1 MLPNGNWE
9 WTKLQ
14 ASVYGPEILR
24 ATPFEGF
31 REFVAAARR
40 QSIKVSIISHKS
52 SFAAAD
58 PGGCNLQEAARRWL
72 RKNRLLDESLT
83 ISSADVFFEESIE
96 GKLARIRD
104 LKCSHFIDDLQEV
117 LLEPGFPSGTVPILF
132 SADDADVVSGIC
144 AFPTWYALREEL
156 LGA

>member
-1 MLPNGNWE
+1 MLPDGNWE

-31 REFVAAARR
+31 REFLAAARR
-40 QSIKVSIISHKS
+40 LSVKVSIISHKS

-58 PGGCNLQEAARRWL
+58 PGGCNLREAARCWL
-72 RKNRLLDESLT
+72 RENRLLDEPLT
-83 ISSADVFFEESIE
+83 VSSEDVFFEESIE
-96 GKLARIRD
+96 RKLARVGE
-104 LKCSHFIDDLQEV
+104 LKCSHFVDDLEEV
-117 LLEPGFPSGTVPILF
+117 LLEPGFPSGTAPLLF
-132 SADDADVVSGIC
+132 SADSADVISGLR
-144 AFPTWYALREEL
+144 AFPTWHALREGL